1 MINKTAIIPLD
12 LTLLVPKFPGG
23 RWDLIL
29 TLISSGKEIILV
41 DIGMP
46 NMYSDIEMQMKNLG
60 FPIEKLTGIVLTHQ
74 DIDHIGSLSALLEK
88 NPSITVYAHKEDK
101 DYITG
106 KRTLIKVFLLC
117 FTLSLK
123 VFLQRKTVL
132 IA

>member
-1 MINKTAIIPLD
+1 
-12 LTLLVPKFPGG
+12 
-23 RWDLIL
+23 
-29 TLISSGKEIILV
+29 
-41 DIGMP
+41 
-46 NMYSDIEMQMKNLG
+46 MYSDIEMQMKNLG